1 MVEITNVY
9 AGYGGKPVI
18 SIPYLSFKAGEI
30 TSIIGRN
37 GSGKSTLLKA
47 IDSLIQYTGSITA
60 DGMEIAGLSHKERAR
75 TVAYLPQ
82 TLIPVRLSIRVLVSH
97 GRYAH
102 TGISHRLSSKDRA
115 MVDNAMELADVY
127 TMQDRWINE
136 ISGGEVKRS
145 YLAMVIAQNSRYIL
159 LDEPAAG
166 LDISHQIM
174 MMTILRRLAAE
185 GIGVVITSHDTP
197 LSLTYSDKVCM
208 IKDGA
213 LLAVQAPSEIE
224 ASDAIMRKCI
234 GYGIRTNED
243 EAALYKY
250 RLEK

>member
-159 LDEPAAG
+159 LDEPVSNSGRLKSLIAEAG
-166 LDISHQIM
+166 EDYPITLDIQIRKDVDRELYGKENV
-174 MMTILRRLAAE
+174 ISSDSIVLDHCKSWLNFGAE
-185 GIGVVITSHDTP
+185 
-197 LSLTYSDKVCM
+197 C
-208 IKDGA
+208 
-213 LLAVQAPSEIE
+213 
-224 ASDAIMRKCI
+224 
-234 GYGIRTNED
+234 
-243 EAALYKY
+243 
-250 RLEK
+250 LEKHRGHVLQVWG